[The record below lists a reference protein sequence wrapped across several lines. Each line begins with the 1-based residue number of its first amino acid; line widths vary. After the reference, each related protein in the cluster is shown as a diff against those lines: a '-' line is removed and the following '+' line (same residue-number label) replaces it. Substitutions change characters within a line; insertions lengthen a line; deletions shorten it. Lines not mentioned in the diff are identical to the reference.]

1 MISFVI
7 LHYQAMDETVSCVD
21 TIKQKVSGDKRVIV
35 VDNGSPNGTGKRL
48 QEKYRSSDFVRVVRI
63 ESNLGF
69 AKGNNIGFQEA
80 KKDHPDFMVVMN
92 NDVFLK
98 QDDFTD
104 RVYAAYEDSKF
115 DILGP
120 DIFSTKVKDHQNP
133 QREQNYTLKELK
145 AMERKLR
152 FKDSHKWMLRIKYL
166 LPFGDEKP
174 SLKEHYT
181 KERKT
186 GVVLHGACYIF
197 SRPFM
202 EHHNECF
209 YNKTFMY
216 YESYI
221 LHYFAQTE
229 NLRMVYEPKIQVL
242 HHEDVA
248 TNLSYSS
255 KYKKSV
261 FVNKCL
267 LDSCRAFIE
276 VMQDKTKVIR

>member
-7 LHYQAMDETVSCVD
+7 LHYQAVDETISCIE
-21 TIKQKVSGDKRVIV
+21 TIIEKVSGNKKVIV
-35 VDNGSPNGTGKRL
+35 VDNGSPNGTGELL
-48 QEKYRSSDFVRVVRI
+48 QEKYKGFDCVCVV
-63 ESNLGF
+63 STKKNLGF

-80 KKDHPDFMVVMN
+80 KKDNPDFIVVMN

-104 RVYAAYEDSKF
+104 RVYAAYNNSKF

-120 DIFSTKVKDHQNP
+120 DIFSTKTNDHQNP
-133 QREQNYTLKELK
+133 QREQNYTLEELK
-145 AMERKLR
+145 AAQRKLR
-152 FKDSHKWMLRIKYL
+152 FKDSYKWMLRIKYL
-166 LPFGDEKP
+166 FPLSVEKP
-174 SLKEHYT
+174 SIKEHYT

-197 SRPFM
+197 SKSFIER
-202 EHHNECF
+202 HNECF
-209 YNKTFMY
+209 YGKTFMY

-221 LHYFAQTE
+221 LHYLAQME
-229 NLRMVYEPKIQVL
+229 NLHMVYEPAIQVL

-248 TNLSYSS
+248 TNLSYTSRYS
-255 KYKKSV
+255 KSV

-267 LDSCRAFIE
+267 LDSCEAFIV
-276 VMQDKTKVIR
+276 VMQDRTKMIG